1 MTETLITPLGNLSKF
16 GRILTHLGAEQPA
29 LTAIESLRDWGQ
41 IFGEGRLR
49 TQPSESTAEESLHG
63 GRVAPA
69 EQEPLEPTEYPRI
82 ALFTETFDEVN
93 GVATTYRRLL
103 EYSQKMGRTVD
114 IYCNAPKDSVEELGS
129 CRVYRFAPW
138 LPVRYYEN
146 LSFSLIPN
154 PRIGQI
160 FYENKYDLIHVA
172 APGSMGL
179 HAMWLNVFTR
189 LPIVGVYH
197 TRLPE
202 YATQMLP
209 ILGWDKVISQIP
221 WLVVK
226 SFYDQCHL
234 VLATTPK
241 MATSL
246 KEDGLI
252 PPVKVVS
259 RGIDAEKYNP
269 RYRTRPE
276 QDTPPVALYVG
287 RLSVEKNL
295 AYLAQVA
302 KRLKNEGMEF
312 RLVIVGDGPYRPDLE
327 RELPWAEFRG
337 YLKGEDLSRAFA
349 DGDFFVFPSLTDTL
363 GNVVL
368 EAMASG
374 LPCLVADTQGP
385 GELIRHT
392 IDGFIAPEE
401 PDFVEAFRSLIA
413 NTTMRET
420 MGQQARESARRL
432 DWSRILE
439 DLWTI
444 YMEQARLRVSK

>member
-1 MTETLITPLGNLSKF
+1 MIELAKGMGQEFLRG
-16 GRILTHLGAEQPA
+16 
-29 LTAIESLRDWGQ
+29 TAIPMEVLRDWHRA
-41 IFGEGRLR
+41 ITDGRYR
-49 TQPSESTAEESLHG
+49 SLLSG
-63 GRVAPA
+63 GTGGTVPRPKDVVEHDSAQNGTGPDTPRPA
-69 EQEPLEPTEYPRI
+69 EEYPRI

-103 EYSQKMGRTVD
+103 DYSEQTGRTVH
-114 IYCNAPKDSVEELGS
+114 IYCNGEKDSVEERGN
-129 CRVYRFAPW
+129 CRVFRFAPW

-146 LSFSLIPN
+146 LSFSLVPN

-172 APGSMGL
+172 APGSLGL

-197 TRLPE
+197 TRIPE
-202 YATQMLP
+202 YATQLIP
-209 ILGWDKVISQIP
+209 ILGLDKMISQIP
-221 WLVVK
+221 WLYVK
-226 SFYDQCHL
+226 AFYDQCSV

-241 MATSL
+241 MANSL
-246 KEDGLI
+246 KADGLV
-252 PPVKVVS
+252 PPIQVVA

-269 RYRTRPE
+269 GHRTRPAGE
-276 QDTPPVALYVG
+276 EPPVALYVG

-302 KRLKNEGMEF
+302 TRLRNEGLSF
-312 RLVIVGDGPYRPDLE
+312 RLVIVGDGPYRAELE
-327 RELPWAEFRG
+327 KQLPWAEFRG
-337 YLKGEDLSRAFA
+337 YLRGDDLSRAFA

-385 GELIRHT
+385 GELIQQGV
-392 IDGFIAPEE
+392 DGFLAPQDS
-401 PDFVEAFRSLIA
+401 DFEKAFRTLAQEASLR
-413 NTTMRET
+413 TQ
-420 MGQQARESARRL
+420 MGRAARESAAQR
-432 DWSRILE
+432 DWSGILE

-444 YMEQARLRVSK
+444 YAEQVRLKTTK